1 LYMTNRRLLFHAGK
15 GDARWLIVPYGEVKS
30 TGIYAAPT
38 ATMGAPG
45 VRAHCLFIETTKG
58 EHVWWDFHDD
68 EERAWLPIVQERA
81 SAATADEAEDY
92 SRPVLPRC
100 AASTAPACSRNR
112 LAASRSASSAS
123 MSWDR
128 ASETSPKSS
137 SPSVSASS
145 RSLRLSASTAR
156 GT

>member
-1 LYMTNRRLLFHAGK
+1 MPLFKRKPQPAPPIPPDALRSGEEVERSVKATLLQGKAAINGGLYMTNRRLLFHAGK

-81 SAATADEAEDY
+81 SAATADEAED
-92 SRPVLPRC
+92 
-100 AASTAPACSRNR
+100 
-112 LAASRSASSAS
+112 
-123 MSWDR
+123 
-128 ASETSPKSS
+128 
-137 SPSVSASS
+137 
-145 RSLRLSASTAR
+145 
-156 GT
+156 